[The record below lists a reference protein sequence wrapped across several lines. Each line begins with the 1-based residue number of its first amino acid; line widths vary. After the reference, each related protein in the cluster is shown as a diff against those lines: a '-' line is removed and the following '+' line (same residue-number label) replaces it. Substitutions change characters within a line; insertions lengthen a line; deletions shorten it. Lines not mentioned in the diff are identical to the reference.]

1 MDTLQKKDG
10 KEYGKDVGNNNTL
23 PQLTTSDSADDGIH
37 QVDRM
42 SSVGGQDAS
51 HIDAAKLQKKL
62 VRKLDIRIL
71 PVIVLLYVLNYL
83 DRNSISAA
91 RDNGL
96 EADLKLDPTKSQ
108 YDTCLSILYVGYIL
122 LQVPSNLLLSYCGR
136 PRIYIPICVAAWGI
150 VSALSAVTHDFKSLL
165 VVRFFLG
172 VVEAAFFPG
181 AMFILSKWYTR
192 AELSSRIALLY
203 AGSILSN
210 AVSGLISAGILGNM
224 EGKAGIRAWRWLF
237 IIEGSITVFIA
248 ICAVFILPDFP
259 HNSKMLTEEERKL
272 AVQRMTDDSGGVSDV
287 EGANGEKPIDGLKDA
302 LCDPIIWLF
311 TLCLLACVIAM
322 AFNQFFPTIVGTLG
336 YDKITTLII
345 TFGPWGWAFLAVLFN
360 SLHAN
365 KTGERTFHL
374 CIPLCIGVVG
384 FIISSATENL
394 GARFFALFLEA
405 QSYAGYVIIL
415 AWMSNSIRGSYKR
428 AAGLAFINCLSQL
441 GNIAGSY
448 VWPKKWSPS
457 YWQSNVISIACI
469 IVTIATAIVIRIIL
483 QRRNKELDRKYGS
496 ISKEG
501 DLKKGEEEGNIIA
514 SGKQQKMGQK
524 EKEELANVVAGDEDA
539 QLRRNMEARATYR
552 FLI

>member
-1 MDTLQKKDG
+1 MDTFKSKN
-10 KEYGKDVGNNNTL
+10 GKDASDNNNDL
-23 PQLTTSDSADDGIH
+23 PQLRTSDDGIH
-37 QVDRM
+37 QVDRD
-42 SSVGGQDAS
+42 SSLNGQDAS

-71 PVIVLLYVLNYL
+71 PIIVLLYVLNYL

-91 RDNGL
+91 RENGL
-96 EADLKLDPTKSQ
+96 ESDLKLDPTKSQ

-122 LQVPSNLLLSYCGR
+122 LQIPSNLLLSYCGR
-136 PRIYIPICVAAWGI
+136 PRIYLPICVAAWGI
-150 VSALSAVTHDFKSLL
+150 VSALSAVTHNFTGLL
-165 VVRFFLG
+165 LVRFFLG

-237 IIEGSITVFIA
+237 IIEGSITVFVA

-259 HNSKMLTEEERKL
+259 HNSKMLTEEERTL

-336 YDKITTLII
+336 YGKITTLII

-365 KTGERTFHL
+365 KSGERTFHL

-384 FIISSATENL
+384 FIISSATTNL

-469 IVTIATAIVIRIIL
+469 IVTIATAIVIRIVL
-483 QRRNKELDRKYGS
+483 QRRNKELDRKYGT
-496 ISKEG
+496 ISKDG
-501 DLKKGEEEGNIIA
+501 NLKNGEEGA
-514 SGKQQKMGQK
+514 VVSSGKQHKMGQK
-524 EKEELANVVAGDEDA
+524 EKQELANVVAGDEDA